1 MTQSPFPEQRWGRA
15 DSRLVKQLTRFAST
29 QFGSNVIKALTPLD
43 RRLLMRTKGKYTVL
57 GPIGDPPLLLT
68 TTGAKSG
75 LPRTT
80 PLIYVREGDH
90 LIVIGSNFGQG
101 HHPTWT
107 TNLRANPDAVVAI
120 AGQEIAVR
128 ARQLDGAERD
138 SAIDAF
144 IRLTSVYAEYLRR
157 TDREIRVFALEKR

>member
-1 MTQSPFPEQRWGRA
+1 MTRSPFPESRWGRA
-15 DSRLVKQLTRFAST
+15 DSRLMKPLTKFAST

-57 GPIGDPPLLLT
+57 GPIGDLPLLLT

-75 LPRTT
+75 LPRTS
-80 PLIYVREGDH
+80 PLLYVREGDH
-90 LIVIGSNFGQG
+90 LLVIGSNFGQQ

-120 AGQEIAVR
+120 AGVEVPVR
-128 ARQLDGAERD
+128 ARQLEGEERD
-138 SAIDAF
+138 RAVQSF

-157 TDREIRVFALEKR
+157 TDRDIRVFALEKR